1 MSKILL
7 FNIPAAGHVNPSL
20 PLVKELV
27 QRGEEIV
34 YANTAEYRAKIEATG
49 ARFVEYPDM
58 SKLIR
63 LVHQDAG
70 EGNIPRNM
78 RDLVRV
84 SSDIFPFVLILIERE
99 KPDFL
104 IYDALASWGKVA
116 AQKLKLA
123 SVSLISTFAIS
134 PAAPP
139 PMPMSMLLD
148 TVGKMLAVMPSYWAD
163 AIKFRS
169 EHGVFPVFLVDA
181 VMSTGDMNL
190 VFTSKEFQP
199 AADKFGKNFKFVG
212 SQIAPRAD
220 KSDFPFEKLTGSP
233 LVYISLGTI
242 AQNPDFIR
250 QCFEIFGGE
259 NGQFILSAGK
269 SANIAELGEV
279 PDNFLVFPYVPQLD
293 VLQRVDAFITHGGLN
308 SIHEGLTYGV
318 PMVAVP
324 QQVEQAVVALEIQKH
339 GAGIAVGAK
348 PPFGKVDSAELKAAL
363 AKVLA
368 SPSYAEN
375 AKKLGATLSSA
386 GGVQRAADEIQAFA
400 KA

>member
-7 FNIPAAGHVNPSL
+7 FNIPAAGHVNPTL

-34 YANTAEYRAKIEATG
+34 YVNTAEYRTKIEATG

-70 EGNIPRNM
+70 DGNIPRNM

-84 SSDIFPFVLILIERE
+84 SSDIFPFVLSLIERE

-116 AQKLKLA
+116 AQKLKLP

-148 TVGKMLAVMPSYWAD
+148 TVGKMLGVMPSYWAD
-163 AIKFRS
+163 ALKFRS

-199 AADKFGKNFKFVG
+199 AADKFGKSFKFVG

-242 AQNPDFIR
+242 AQNPEFIR

-259 NGQFILSAGK
+259 KGQFILSAGK
-269 SANIAELGEV
+269 SANIAELGKI

-324 QQVEQAVVALEIQKH
+324 QQVEQAVVAVEIQKH

-375 AKKLGATLSSA
+375 AKKLGASLSAA